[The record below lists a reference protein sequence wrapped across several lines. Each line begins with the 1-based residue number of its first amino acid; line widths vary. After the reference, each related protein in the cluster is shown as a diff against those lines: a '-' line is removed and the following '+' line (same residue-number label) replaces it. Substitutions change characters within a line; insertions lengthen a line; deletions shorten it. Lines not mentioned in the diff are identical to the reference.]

1 MNIKNIKPEM
11 KIALLFKVASVMI
24 KKLRTENLQLKQAV
38 GYLAKKEKA
47 EKIAMDMVNKGLLP
61 AEEYAKKVNDLIKE
75 SDLNSWEKA
84 ISLVKN
90 SAFGD
95 IGVAPFKVSDSD
107 PLTAA
112 LLGED

>member
-1 MNIKNIKPEM
+1 MNKDIKPEL
-11 KIALLFKVASVMI
+11 KLALYFKVASKMI
-24 KKLRTENLQLKQAV
+24 SKLRDENLKLRTAV
-38 GYLAKKEKA
+38 EYFNKKEKA
-47 EKIAMDMVNKGLLP
+47 EKIASSMVNKGLLSP
-61 AEEYAKKVNDLIKE
+61 EEYQNKVNELVKE

-84 ISLVKN
+84 ISLVKT

-95 IGVAPFKVSDSD
+95 VGIAPFKTADVD